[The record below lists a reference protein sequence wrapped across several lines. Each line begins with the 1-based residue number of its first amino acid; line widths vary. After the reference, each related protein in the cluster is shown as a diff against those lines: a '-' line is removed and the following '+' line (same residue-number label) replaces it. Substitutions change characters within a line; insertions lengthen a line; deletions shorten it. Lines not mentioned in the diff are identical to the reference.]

1 MMPQDKK
8 VVIFCSSS
16 YDIDPKYNEAA
27 RKVVDAVCALGYTVV
42 SGGAVKGTMG
52 AVAAEVAKCGGRQIG
67 VLPRFMKDLK
77 NPAVDEV
84 IWTDTMAERKTKM
97 REGTVAAIALPGGIG
112 TMDEFFETMVLAK
125 LGKYSGRLYALN
137 LDGFYD
143 ALKSLL
149 DQFVKTKMMKESEEG
164 LVLFPD
170 TPEELKDMMY

>member
-1 MMPQDKK
+1 MKQ
-8 VVIFCSSS
+8 VAIYCSASNK
-16 YDIDPKYNEAA
+16 IDPKYNAAA
-27 RKVVDAVCALGYTVV
+27 RELVRALHALGYGVV
-42 SGGAVKGTMG
+42 SGGGKRGTMG
-52 AVAAEVAKCGGRQIG
+52 AITDESVRVLGRHVA
-67 VLPRFMKDLK
+67 VLPRFMDGLE
-77 NPAVDEV
+77 NPDVSRV
-84 IWTDTMAERKTKM
+84 IRTDNMSTRKECM
-97 REGTVAAIALPGGIG
+97 REDTVAAIALPGGIG

-170 TPEELKDMMY
+170 TPEELKDMMD